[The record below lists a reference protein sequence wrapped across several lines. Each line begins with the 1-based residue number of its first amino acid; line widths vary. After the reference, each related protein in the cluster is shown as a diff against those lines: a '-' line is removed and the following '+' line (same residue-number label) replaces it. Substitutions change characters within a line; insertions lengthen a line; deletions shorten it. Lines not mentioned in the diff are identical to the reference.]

1 VDEIATI
8 IRASGSSQ
16 RLSVVEKILR
26 NVVEDHAAGWSELR
40 ERTERDKSV
49 SRARVQNYVSRAQ
62 RPVFENAIADWT

>member
-1 VDEIATI
+1 M
-8 IRASGSSQ
+8 
-16 RLSVVEKILR
+16 SVVEKILR

-62 RPVFENAIADWT
+62 RRVFENAIADWT

>member
-8 IRASGSSQ
+8 IRASGGSQ

-62 RPVFENAIADWT
+62 RRVFENAIADWT